1 MNWGYKILTVYGIF
15 VAGILFMVFKSSQQN
30 FDLVTEDYYAKEL
43 KFQQQIDAAGRAN
56 ALSEP
61 VKAEVKNNELLVHF
75 PKDFAGKKI
84 DGEIQLY
91 YAADKTKD
99 VIKNF
104 STSDNTA
111 TLPVPSNAS
120 GNHELHLKWNVDGI
134 SYYYEQKVFL

>member
-61 VKAEVKNNELLVHF
+61 VRAEIKNNELLVHF

-99 VIKNF
+99 VVKSF
-104 STSDNTA
+104 STTDNTA
-111 TLPVPSNAS
+111 ILLMPANTV
-120 GNHELHLKWNVDGI
+120 GKHELHLKWNVDGL
-134 SYYYEQKVFL
+134 SYYFEQKVFL

>member
-61 VKAEVKNNELLVHF
+61 VRAEIKNNELLVHF

-99 VIKNF
+99 VVKSF
-104 STSDNTA
+104 STTDNTA
-111 TLPVPSNAS
+111 ILLMPANTI
-120 GNHELHLKWNVDGI
+120 GKHELHLKWNVDGL
-134 SYYYEQKVFL
+134 SYYFEQKIFL